1 MKDLWKS
8 GVVGLLIIG
17 ILYIIYLR
25 ECKREVCPPENYVL
39 VPKDAWDSIQA
50 LANKPPIV
58 RIDTQWIKGDVV
70 YVKDTTLPKP
80 QILKDSTKAFYSDTL
95 DRRGIKVSYNFTIEG
110 RLIDRFWAYNE
121 TFLSVRKDSIIYIPN
136 IVQVKNIV
144 YELKNGVY
152 ANINIGGNNRAF
164 IPGVGIDYITKKG
177 TQIGYSFQRFGNEN
191 FHSIRFGFMI
201 FRF

>member
-17 ILYIIYLR
+17 VLYIIYLR

-80 QILKDSTKAFYSDTL
+80 QILSDSIKKFYSDTL
-95 DRRGIKVSYNFTIEG
+95 DRKDIKVSYNFTVEG
-110 RLIDRFWAYNE
+110 RLIDRFWVYNPVI
-121 TFLSVRKDSIIYIPN
+121 LNIHKDSIIYVPH

-144 YELKNGVY
+144 KQSSNSFYI
-152 ANINIGGNNRAF
+152 NINAGGNIHTF
-164 IPGVGIDYITKKG
+164 IPGVSIDYITKNG
-177 TQIGYSFQRFGNEN
+177 TQIGYSLQRFGNEN
-191 FHSIRFGFMI
+191 IHSIRFGFRLLS
-201 FRF
+201 F